1 MGIACTQR
9 DKNRNKVT
17 FTIDCKNVNAT
28 LLRFLSHC
36 VHAIPKNGPQFTK
49 LSNHSR
55 QNTSFPFFTI
65 DDTSEEIDECGA
77 VINSISFADS
87 LLMCQKGI
95 NFVVSILLFSRIN
108 KEKWRSKLCFL
119 FR

>member
-1 MGIACTQR
+1 MKILV
-9 DKNRNKVT
+9 KKK
-17 FTIDCKNVNAT
+17 DCGHFWISRAHSETKTVIKSHLQSIVKNVNAT

-36 VHAIPKNGPQFTK
+36 VHAIPQNGPQFTK

-87 LLMCQKGI
+87 LLMCQKRI
-95 NFVVSILLFSRIN
+95 NFVVSILF
-108 KEKWRSKLCFL
+108 FTH
-119 FR
+119 